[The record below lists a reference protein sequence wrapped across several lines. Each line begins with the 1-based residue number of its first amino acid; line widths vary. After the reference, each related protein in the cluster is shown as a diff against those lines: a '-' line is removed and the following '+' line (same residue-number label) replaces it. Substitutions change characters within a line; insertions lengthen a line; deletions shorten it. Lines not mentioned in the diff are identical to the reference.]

1 MKGIIFTLDAIIA
14 FGIIIAIISGLTFF
28 RTEIVSSFLTAQ
40 RLHSVS
46 EDILN
51 VLYNSRLR
59 DVANQTRLNEYLAD
73 KTLDATDLDKK
84 PADVIGALWANV
96 SKRDQAANISKDILE
111 NFIPYN
117 IGYQIMIDND
127 DVYNSSDTTRPDY
140 ENASTRISSGRIISG
155 YEKYKPVSGF
165 VARAWATKIS
175 RTIIK
180 TIPIN
185 LEWGSYTENLG
196 AANRY
201 WYNGYAPSTTVAD
214 RWAEIRKNFTLPTD
228 ANISYAYMQMAF
240 DTDYANITINGNQVF
255 YGSSLAGQIREFNI
269 TNNIVPGLNTINI
282 TFRRTDI
289 DLGHFHPGCYIKM
302 KYNTSEIESGS
313 NETVFSADWIRGAP
327 SANQII
333 PFYVNMPIKNVTAY
347 VEVKDINAFLLL
359 TLNYKYNF
367 SNPLRNVLLYRIYP
381 QPVDCSSLGQSA
393 CQSNPQCLWT
403 PSANTTTF
411 HATFEG
417 WSTTTNCSG
426 AIAEGWNDC
435 IAADASAYWRATSG
449 TASYNASSTKYH
461 EGDNVNADN
470 STWITKC
477 LDLSSYQ
484 KAYVTFWY
492 NKTATSSPVNTT
504 LFHATFDGWDTGS
517 NCVGASTEGWNDC
530 LMADTDG
537 VGVWRGSSGGSTLN
551 SSSTRKLRGSDLDDG
566 PAYVT
571 KCLDLSSYSKTYLKF
586 DWSITSL
593 DSNNNEY
600 ILIRVNKTGSSTL
613 TDLWNSGSGT
623 ASWSNKEIDVT
634 NNISS
639 NTCFRIYCW
648 RASATSEYCDL
659 DDFKIIGST
668 GIDEKQFILINETG
682 VPTLVNIWNSSTS
695 SSPWTYKEL
704 NITDYISASTCIRYM
719 AGRVPQASKKLLLDD
734 FKVIGASVG
743 ACSNVGS
750 EENVKNRSYE
760 LFFND
765 TGTLIRERN
774 DAGSLLNTWFNTNVT
789 INNVFNNMTNTL
801 GIYADIRPPNN
812 STVIGHE
819 PDKDWQYL
827 GMFANNGTA
836 GHANDYYCYITE
848 KSNVTVYHDKER
860 YGIEYGKI
868 DITTIEN
875 FTTNEKNCTTK
886 NNVSS
891 CKDAVL
897 NLTFPFTTN
906 IFKARVVGT
915 QSWGGN
921 DNGYNFIWTWVNDSE
936 PVEAHLV
943 MDTDTPPGTFSYIP
957 VQFFQTNKI
966 NIIRVGD
973 KDGGRY
979 LNTTISALMR
989 NRLSI
994 IEYSFLIPS
1003 QVPYGKIFENETD
1016 AINDAET
1023 RLNQI
1028 LGSLASATV
1037 ISKESFRVGGVPF
1050 MYGPFSFRV
1059 NAWV

>member
-51 VLYNSRLR
+51 VLYNSKLR
-59 DVANQTRLNEYLAD
+59 DVTNQTRLNEYLAD
-73 KTLDATDLDKK
+73 KTLEAADLDKK

-127 DVYNSSDTTRPDY
+127 DVYNSSDTTRPYY

-165 VARAWATKIS
+165 VARAWATKIK

-201 WYNGYAPSTTVAD
+201 WYNGYAPSATVAN

-327 SANQII
+327 SANEII

-381 QPVDCSSLGQSA
+381 QPVDCGSLSQTQ
-393 CQSNPQCLWT
+393 CQSNPQCSW
-403 PSANTTTF
+403 N
-411 HATFEG
+411 ATSPRNVTVFSDGFEVDI
-417 WSTTTNCSG
+417 TTNWTVSPSG
-426 AIAEGWNDC
+426 IWTWVNDQQHSGSRSGKKGTSTAAGNLTSRSVNTSDAIAIYVDFWYRRSNTVANDVNLQYNNSSGQWNTIADLSTGSGWNNY
-435 IAADASAYWRATSG
+435 ASKITDSQYSHNGFAIRFRGSIFSNQKSFWVDDLT
-449 TASYNASSTKYH
+449 
-461 EGDNVNADN
+461 
-470 STWITKC
+470 ITK
-477 LDLSSYQ
+477 
-484 KAYVTFWY
+484 T
-492 NKTATSSPVNTT
+492 VN
-504 LFHATFDGWDTGS
+504 GKCENTG
-517 NCVGASTEGWNDC
+517 GED
-530 LMADTDG
+530 
-537 VGVWRGSSGGSTLN
+537 
-551 SSSTRKLRGSDLDDG
+551 
-566 PAYVT
+566 
-571 KCLDLSSYSKTYLKF
+571 
-586 DWSITSL
+586 
-593 DSNNNEY
+593 
-600 ILIRVNKTGSSTL
+600 
-613 TDLWNSGSGT
+613 
-623 ASWSNKEIDVT
+623 
-634 NNISS
+634 
-639 NTCFRIYCW
+639 
-648 RASATSEYCDL
+648 
-659 DDFKIIGST
+659 
-668 GIDEKQFILINETG
+668 
-682 VPTLVNIWNSSTS
+682 
-695 SSPWTYKEL
+695 
-704 NITDYISASTCIRYM
+704 
-719 AGRVPQASKKLLLDD
+719 
-734 FKVIGASVG
+734 
-743 ACSNVGS
+743 
-750 EENVKNRSYE
+750 VKNRSYE

-765 TGTLIRERN
+765 TGTLINERN

-789 INNVFNNMTNTL
+789 INNVYNNMTNTL

-836 GHANDYYCYITE
+836 GHTNDYYCYITE
-848 KSNVTVYHDKER
+848 KSNVTLYHDKER

-868 DITTIEN
+868 DITTVEN

-943 MDTDTPPGTFSYIP
+943 MDTDTPPGTFSYTP

-973 KDGGRY
+973 KDSGRY

-1059 NAWV
+1059 NVWV